1 MVIAGFAPYAYIF
14 SNAWSAGKRISAVS
28 GLAVTVIAIVC
39 AVIPSGD
46 IGNWWLFEA
55 KIAAGTALIVVSAR
69 ALYNRS
75 ASLQSV

>member
-1 MVIAGFAPYAYIF
+1 
-14 SNAWSAGKRISAVS
+14 
-28 GLAVTVIAIVC
+28 VIAIVC